1 MIMLSFIDRPEVA
14 CDFEAPKSKGERA
27 VERRKREEKKRN
39 RRQARRN
46 KKFAKR
52 ELWAW
57 QARESLVGLFTY
69 SVDESWAWL

>member
-14 CDFEAPKSKGERA
+14 CDFEAPKSKGERG
-27 VERRKREEKKRN
+27 VERREREEKKRN

-52 ELWAW
+52 ELWA
-57 QARESLVGLFTY
+57 
-69 SVDESWAWL
+69 